1 MDLGIVLCHRGATL
15 SSALGSAVL
24 TSAVLVAGCAVPI
37 AKDLGEQEAN
47 QALVALER
55 SGVSASKQPDVAH
68 EGRWQLEVTRGDAA
82 LAVNAL
88 TEESLP
94 ALPTPGV
101 LEALGQGSLV
111 PSRTVEQA
119 KWLAGTAGDLE
130 ASLRAVDGVLSARV
144 HLAAPPRELLSPEH
158 GAQKPS
164 ASVLIRHRGP
174 TPPIAAGDVQRLV
187 AGAVPGL
194 APDAV
199 GVISSTVP
207 PKPQRGER
215 NLAQLG
221 PITVTQASLLPL
233 KLTLGAA
240 IALNLLLLGLF
251 GWFWTRNRRAEARLA
266 ELERADAIAGES

>member
-1 MDLGIVLCHRGATL
+1 MELGLVLRHSGATL
-15 SSALGSAVL
+15 SWVLATAVL
-24 TSAVLVAGCAVPI
+24 AVGCAVPI

-55 SGVSASKQPDVAH
+55 AGVSASKQPDVAH

-88 TEESLP
+88 TDESLP
-94 ALPTPGV
+94 ATPTPGV

-144 HLAAPPRELLSPEH
+144 HLAAPPRDVLSPEL
-158 GAQKPS
+158 GGTQKPS

-174 TPPIAAGDVQRLV
+174 TPPIAPGDVQRLV

-194 APDAV
+194 LPDAV

-207 PKPQRGER
+207 PKHQRGER
-215 NLAQLG
+215 GLAQLG

-240 IALNLLLLGLF
+240 IAMNLLLLGLF

>member
-1 MDLGIVLCHRGATL
+1 MDLGLVLRRFGATL
-15 SSALGSAVL
+15 GVL
-24 TSAVLVAGCAVPI
+24 LSVGCAVPI

-55 SGVSASKQPDVAH
+55 AGVSASKQPDIAH

-88 TEESLP
+88 TDESLP
-94 ALPTPGV
+94 ATPTPGV

-144 HLAAPPRELLSPEH
+144 HLAAPPRDVLSPDLST
-158 GAQKPS
+158 QKPS

-194 APDAV
+194 TPDAV

-207 PKPQRGER
+207 AKHQPGER
-215 NLAQLG
+215 SLAQLG

-240 IALNLLLLGLF
+240 IAMNLLLLGLF

-266 ELERADAIAGES
+266 ELERTDAIAGES

>member
-1 MDLGIVLCHRGATL
+1 MDLGLVLRRFGATL
-15 SSALGSAVL
+15 GVL
-24 TSAVLVAGCAVPI
+24 LSVGCAVPI

-55 SGVSASKQPDVAH
+55 AGVSASKQPDIAH

-88 TEESLP
+88 TDESLP
-94 ALPTPGV
+94 ATPTPGV

-144 HLAAPPRELLSPEH
+144 HLAAPPRDVLSSDL

-207 PKPQRGER
+207 PKHQRSER
-215 NLAQLG
+215 SLAQLG

-240 IALNLLLLGLF
+240 IAMNLLLLGLF

-266 ELERADAIAGES
+266 ELERAEAIAGES